1 MRGSVSRPMLERLPI
16 YASCLEKMIENGV
29 TSVSSAKIA
38 KELNLG
44 EVQVRKELAYV
55 SGAGKPRI
63 GYDSGKLL
71 CDIRRFLGEDKP
83 CEAVIVGAGRLGC
96 ALLGY
101 GNFEE
106 IGVRVGAAFDIS
118 KHVDSVDGKKI
129 YTLEEF
135 LPYCKEHTVRIGIIT
150 VPAENAQEA
159 CDMMLNAGIKAIWN
173 FAPITLKVPD
183 DVSVVNEKLAI
194 SLSHLR
200 QQIN

>member
-1 MRGSVSRPMLERLPI
+1 MLERLPI

-96 ALLGY
+96 ALL
-101 GNFEE
+101 
-106 IGVRVGAAFDIS
+106 
-118 KHVDSVDGKKI
+118 
-129 YTLEEF
+129 
-135 LPYCKEHTVRIGIIT
+135 
-150 VPAENAQEA
+150 
-159 CDMMLNAGIKAIWN
+159 
-173 FAPITLKVPD
+173 
-183 DVSVVNEKLAI
+183 
-194 SLSHLR
+194 
-200 QQIN
+200 